1 LFGSSDTSLLWL
13 HAILWCGK
21 PLAPPPPKERERER
35 EKKKLI
41 YDSSNGNNM
50 NMCQINIMLQQHSSI
65 VLFFTGTVQ
74 RNTPLLYD
82 TLSKISRIW
91 SVCSTG
97 TEIGWDDSRA
107 SNMNTSWR
115 WSLMNWSLFLQL
127 GSTCKFP
134 TEHMVS
140 QMLSCFWNWKLGH
153 VFRGWSGQ
161 Y

>member
-1 LFGSSDTSLLWL
+1 MLHTKVFGSSERSLLWL
-13 HAILWCGK
+13 HAICWCSK
-21 PLAPPPPKERERER
+21 NLAKQGPNM
-35 EKKKLI
+35 LS
-41 YDSSNGNNM
+41 DSPSYKNM
-50 NMCQINIMLQQHSSI
+50 NISQINTMLQQHSSV
-65 VLFFTGTVQ
+65 VLFCTETVQ
-74 RNTPLLYD
+74 RNAPLLYD

-115 WSLMNWSLFLQL
+115 WSLMNWSLFRQL

-134 TEHMVS
+134 TEHLVS
-140 QMLSCFWNWKLGH
+140 QTLTCVWNWKLGP